1 MSESRS
7 ALKADEELLRLYNL
21 AFEKFRGRAL
31 WNMKCLEHPT
41 VGEVLAIT
49 RALRVEGN
57 LEARQLAEDIEE
69 RARANY

>member
-1 MSESRS
+1 MSESRDS
-7 ALKADEELLRLYNL
+7 PPADAELLRLYNL

-31 WNMKCLEHPT
+31 WNMRRLEHPT

-57 LEARQLAEDIEE
+57 LEARQLAEDIEG
-69 RARANY
+69 RARANH